1 MWPGPLGWT
10 AAALGDRGTH
20 SFRVKVVWA
29 PRTAADFL
37 TQMEL
42 AKTMGISGVPV
53 FVTAAGK
60 TYNTLPNREC
70 DDKLGI

>member
-10 AAALGDRGTH
+10 AAALRDRGTH

-42 AKTMGISGVPV
+42 TETMEINGVPV
-53 FVTAAGK
+53 LVTTTGG
-60 TYNTLPNREC
+60 TYNTLPNTEC
-70 DDKLGI
+70 DDELRI

>member
-1 MWPGPLGWT
+1 MSAGPLGWI

-42 AKTMGISGVPV
+42 TEAMEINGVPV
-53 FVTAAGK
+53 LVTTAGE
-60 TYNTLPNREC
+60 TYNTLPNTEC
-70 DDKLGI
+70 DDELRI